1 MKKQFD
7 DLFGIENSPVY
18 GDILICMESIV
29 VGDNEYIKGYRE
41 TDKERI
47 TIDGEK
53 AIELKDKVFLVEEDD
68 LQYIIKGVEDK

>member
-29 VGDNEYIKGYRE
+29 VGEKEYIKGYRE

-47 TIDGEK
+47 TINGTK
-53 AIELKDKVFLVEEDD
+53 AIELQDKSFEVEEDD
-68 LQYIIKGVEDK
+68 LQYIIKGVDSN